1 MHVLDHF
8 QKKLANYQMM
18 VFTNM
23 KVSKL
28 KRNFKREILKYN
40 PTLELRMVGTLMK
53 SLRFGLATLGYYDE
67 SATV

>member
-53 SLRFGLATLGYYDE
+53 SLRFGLVALGYYDE
-67 SATV
+67 SATS

>member
-1 MHVLDHF
+1 
-8 QKKLANYQMM
+8 
-18 VFTNM
+18 M

-53 SLRFGLATLGYYDE
+53 SLRFGLIALGYYDE
-67 SATV
+67 SATS